1 MPSTYDLLVDSS
13 RILGSIEAE
22 AGVLTPEAEVALLA
36 WLEASEDKLH
46 GCMALARRFDTE
58 ASLLRV
64 EEGRIKARRQ
74 ALESAEERVKQ
85 LATALLIAREELG
98 EEPKV
103 KTAQYTA
110 WLAETQSVAGPED
123 VSEWPETWRRV
134 KTEPDRA
141 AALKA
146 AKSGEEL
153 PSGFRLEA
161 KRGVRWR

>member
-1 MPSTYDLLVDSS
+1 MSKVIVAPTAPAVCATDGRWVVAGKDRNGLRPLRVARTDDGLLIV
-13 RILGSIEAE
+13 GSE
-22 AGVLTPEAEVALLA
+22 AGM
-36 WLEASEDKLH
+36 
-46 GCMALARRFDTE
+46 C
-58 ASLLRV
+58 RV
-64 EEGRIKARRQ
+64 EEARIKARRQ

-85 LATALLIAREELG
+85 LATALLVAREELG

-103 KTAQYTA
+103 KTAHYTA

-146 AKSGEEL
+146 AKAGEEL
-153 PSGFRLEA
+153 PSGFRLES